1 MESEPA
7 IVPVAVPRTA
17 SYIHIEKN
25 DLQISLP
32 ADISADAYQGYTNEF
47 ITSDTRKSTPER
59 LFEQYCEGV
68 DAIDWVY
75 KNGDAGQQ
83 YFSIVY
89 QDGFSLK
96 QWLFYPDYIVKMKDG
111 TVCIIETKGGMQ
123 AGHTKNID
131 IQVQNKFTAF
141 KDYAE
146 RYGVQWGFVRDIDD
160 ELYINNTVYTDDMS
174 GDNWV
179 PLEDVLK

>member
-1 MESEPA
+1 MP
-7 IVPVAVPRTA
+7 
-17 SYIHIEKN
+17 
-25 DLQISLP
+25 ISRN
-32 ADISADAYQGYTNEF
+32 AYQGYTNEF

-111 TVCIIETKGGMQ
+111 IVWIIETKGGMQ
-123 AGHTKNID
+123 AGHTKISISRYRTSLWRLRTTLN
-131 IQVQNKFTAF
+131 VTAYSVGLFVTLMMNSTLTTLFTPMTCLV
-141 KDYAE
+141 KTGWHWRMY
-146 RYGVQWGFVRDIDD
+146 
-160 ELYINNTVYTDDMS
+160 
-174 GDNWV
+174 
-179 PLEDVLK
+179 